1 MVVDGDHLPV
11 CVIETTEVAVLP
23 FRDVPEQWAVWGGEG
38 DRTLATW
45 RPMYWRY
52 IESECAR
59 IGRPSS
65 EDAPL
70 VMERFQVVYREPL
83 R

>member
-1 MVVDGDHLPV
+1 M
-11 CVIETTEVAVLP
+11 IP
-23 FRDVPEQWAVWGGEG
+23 FDEVPEDYAHWGGEG

-59 IGRPSS
+59 IGRHADPK
-65 EDAPL
+65 APL
-70 VMERFQVVYREPL
+70 VLERFRVVYRDAEKRAWLPG
-83 R
+83 